1 MAQATELDVEVVSKP
16 KEMVGNEL
24 LAETLRRAGTR
35 AVFFVPTFLYP
46 TLVSLANDNVKRVL
60 CHAEKAA
67 AYMADGYAQA
77 ANQPGVVITQ
87 GGPGATNL
95 FAGLADAWQSNTPV
109 IALTPLIPD
118 ARYQGNSYQEVYVDF
133 RAVTKY
139 DAEVRQMAR
148 LPEFLGKAFREATC
162 GVPRPV
168 HLYVAG
174 ELEYMKLATDLAEID
189 PRYFRYPAFRP
200 KADDADVRKAAE
212 LLARSQRPA
221 IVAGRGAIASG
232 AWSEVTEL
240 AERLNIPVTTSLGGK
255 GCIGE
260 KHRLAM
266 GVQGSYRRSAAND
279 VIDDADLL
287 LYIGSHI
294 GGATTLLHT
303 LPGPGI
309 PIIHI
314 DIDPVQPGMN
324 YATKLPLVGDARTVV
339 RQLLDVVGPADAK
352 SRQPWVDKCSKRVTD
367 WWKEHEQHV
376 TSNASPIRPERLAV
390 ELVKALPS
398 DALIVTDTG
407 YSAAW
412 SGAFMD
418 LPVGKNYLSCE
429 GSMGWAF
436 PAAIGAKCAA
446 PDRPVVAWTGDG
458 GFWVHF
464 AELETAVRNEINTI
478 TVVMNNHAL
487 VFDTHL
493 LQAFWSASHDVD
505 KLSEFVHV
513 NFAEIAQQMGAF
525 GIRVTDPNEIGNA
538 IRAALA
544 ANKPAVVEVIIDH
557 AAVAPVAFMA
567 GQGSRGGMLKDP
579 QLMK

>member
-1 MAQATELDVEVVSKP
+1 VATALDTTGVATARP
-16 KEMVGNEL
+16 GPRPGNEI
-24 LAETLRRAGTR
+24 LADLLRRAGTK

-67 AYMADGYAQA
+67 GYMADGYAQA
-77 ANQPGVVITQ
+77 TNQPGVVITQ

-118 ARYQGNSYQEVYVDF
+118 ARYQGNSYQEVYTDF
-133 RAVTKY
+133 KPVTKY
-139 DAEVRQMAR
+139 DAEVRQMQR
-148 LPEFLGKAFREATC
+148 FPEFLGKAFREATC

-168 HLYVAG
+168 HLYIAG
-174 ELEYMKLATDLAEID
+174 ELEAMSLETNLDEID

-200 KADDADVRKAAE
+200 KADEADVRTAVDLLLRAE
-212 LLARSQRPA
+212 RPA
-221 IVAGRGAIASG
+221 IVAGRGVIASG
-232 AWSEVTEL
+232 AWDQVTQL
-240 AERLNIPVTTSLGGK
+240 AERVSIPVTTSLGGK
-255 GCIGE
+255 GAIDE
-260 KHRLAM
+260 KHPLAM
-266 GVQGSYRRSAAND
+266 GVQGSYRRSAANA
-279 VIDDADLL
+279 VIEDADLL

-314 DIDPVQPGMN
+314 DIDSIQPGMN
-324 YATKLPLVGDARTVV
+324 YATKVPLIGDARAV
-339 RQLLDVVGPADAK
+339 LDQMLGMLGK
-352 SRQPWVDKCSKRVTD
+352 VDKSKRKTWVEKCRGRID
-367 WWKEHEQHV
+367 AWWQEQAKQV

-390 ELVKALPS
+390 ELTKALPR
-398 DALIVTDTG
+398 DALVVTDTG

-412 SGAFMD
+412 SGAFLD
-418 LPVGKNYLSCE
+418 LPVGKNFLSCE

-436 PAAIGAKCAA
+436 PAALGAKCGA
-446 PDRPVVAWTGDG
+446 PDRPVIAWTGDG
-458 GFWVHF
+458 GFWVHL
-464 AELETAVRNEINTI
+464 AEVETAVRNEINTV
-478 TVVMNNHAL
+478 TVVMNNNAL

-513 NFAEIAQQMGAF
+513 NLAEMARQMGAF
-525 GIRVTDPNEIGNA
+525 GIRVTDPNRIGDA
-538 IRAALA
+538 IREALA
-544 ANKPAVVEVIIDH
+544 ANKPAVVEVMIDH

-579 QLMK
+579 HLMK

>member
-1 MAQATELDVEVVSKP
+1 VATATQLVSEFTP
-16 KEMVGNEL
+16 KRGPQPGNEI
-24 LAETLRRAGTR
+24 LAEVIRRAGTK

-46 TLVSLANDNVKRVL
+46 TLVSLANDPVKRVL

-67 AYMADGYAQA
+67 GYMADGYAQA
-77 ANQPGVVITQ
+77 TNQPGIVITQ

-118 ARYQGNSYQEVYVDF
+118 ARYQGNSYQEVYTDF
-133 RAVTKY
+133 RPVTKY
-139 DAEVRQMAR
+139 DAEVRQMHR
-148 LPEFLGKAFREATC
+148 LPEFIGKAFREATC

-168 HLYVAG
+168 HLYIAG
-174 ELEYMKLATDLAEID
+174 ELEGMQLETDLLEVD
-189 PRYFRYPAFRP
+189 PRYFQYPAFRP
-200 KADDADVRKAAE
+200 KADEDEVRKAVD
-212 LLARSQRPA
+212 LLAKAERPA
-221 IVAGRGAIASG
+221 IVAGRGAIVSG
-232 AWSEVTEL
+232 AWQQITQL

-255 GCIGE
+255 GSIDE
-260 KHRLAM
+260 KHPLAM

-303 LPGPGI
+303 LPRAGV

-324 YATKLPLVGDARTVV
+324 YVTKLPLIGDARTVLG
-339 RQLLDVVGPADAK
+339 QMLGMIGKADGSRRKAWAAK
-352 SRQPWVDKCSKRVTD
+352 CRERIVA
-367 WWKEHEQHV
+367 WWKEHEKFV
-376 TSNASPIRPERLAV
+376 TSDTAPIRPERLAV
-390 ELVKALPS
+390 ELTKALPR
-398 DALIVTDTG
+398 DAMVVTDTG

-412 SGAFMD
+412 SGAFLD
-418 LPVGKNYLSCE
+418 LPAGKNYLSCE

-436 PAAIGAKCAA
+436 PAALGAKCGV

-464 AELETAVRNEINTI
+464 AELETAVRNEINAV
-478 TVVMNNHAL
+478 TVVLNNNAL

-505 KLSEFVHV
+505 KLSEFKPV
-513 NFAEIAQQMGAF
+513 NLSEIANQMGAL
-525 GIRVTDPNEIGNA
+525 GLRVTEPKEIGDAVREA
-538 IRAALA
+538 IRAER
-544 ANKPAVVEVIIDH
+544 PAVVEVMIDH

-579 QLMK
+579 HLMK